1 MSDKI
6 IVLDFGSQYNQ
17 LIARRIR
24 EFHVYSELHP
34 HTMTLEEIKAMGDVK
49 GIIFS
54 GGPNSVYDEDA
65 FRCDPAI
72 FTSGI
77 PILGICYG
85 MQMTHYFNGGNVKA
99 CETKEYGRTEIT
111 ADTACPL
118 FKGLPQQ
125 QVVWMSHGDQV
136 SELAPGFHAVASS
149 DTCPFAASAND
160 EKKIYTLQFHPE
172 VRHSVYGN
180 DILRNFV
187 FEDIN
192 TEEMV
197 LSSYTYEYVVIFKD
211 KNYESLTFQTSRDT
225 IQRLNREK
233 EEVIQRSSELLSKGK
248 ESKHPL
254 LISALVT
261 SLIVLS
267 ISIIA
272 IIGNSRNNLWQKEQL
287 ISNYERQF
295 GILKDSVDKLQK
307 EITRKNALEKNLRQE
322 LESVLKERTSMR
334 NVLDSMKYVNQKIYY
349 NYRYYG
355 YNNSYST
362 DYGINPS
369 YVYVDKINPPVSRKS
384 PGNRNLV
391 IKRVQ
396 VASNRTIV
404 DLEYTNLEY
413 SRGWIS
419 INHDTY
425 ITSDSG
431 DKQRLMMTVGIPF
444 SPQKRYLSFREKVTF
459 RLIFPAISSNTSDF
473 DLIEENSPWKFYGI
487 RLWR

>member
-1 MSDKI
+1 MNATVYLFGKFNQEYFQYPNDYTQEIFAKMSSYATAKTQICIHRQRELMYYAYIRRLETSTKGDYLGLCI
-6 IVLDFGSQYNQ
+6 ILND
-17 LIARRIR
+17 LIVSRI
-24 EFHVYSELHP
+24 EL
-34 HTMTLEEIKAMGDVK
+34 LFNAYEAL
-49 GIIFS
+49 FS
-54 GGPNSVYDEDA
+54 DIVSDG
-65 FRCDPAI
+65 R
-72 FTSGI
+72 
-77 PILGICYG
+77 ILG
-85 MQMTHYFNGGNVKA
+85 FNTNGEVEIRKNPTSLKNEEQEWLMRTLRA
-99 CETKEYGRTEIT
+99 RISCIKEETEK
-111 ADTACPL
+111 
-118 FKGLPQQ
+118 LPPVQN
-125 QVVWMSHGDQV
+125 GI
-136 SELAPGFHAVASS
+136 SS
-149 DTCPFAASAND
+149 A
-160 EKKIYTLQFHPE
+160 E
-172 VRHSVYGN
+172 V
-180 DILRNFV
+180 RNFV

-233 EEVIQRSSELLSKGK
+233 EEALQRSTEFLSKGK

-487 RLWR
+487 RLWQ

>member
-1 MSDKI
+1 MNATVYLFGKFNQEYFQYPNDYTQEIFAKMSSYATAKTQICIHRQRELMYYAYIRRLETSTKGDYLGLCI
-6 IVLDFGSQYNQ
+6 ILND
-17 LIARRIR
+17 LIVSRI
-24 EFHVYSELHP
+24 EL
-34 HTMTLEEIKAMGDVK
+34 LFNAYEAL
-49 GIIFS
+49 FS
-54 GGPNSVYDEDA
+54 DIVSDG
-65 FRCDPAI
+65 R
-72 FTSGI
+72 
-77 PILGICYG
+77 ILG
-85 MQMTHYFNGGNVKA
+85 FNTNGEVEIRKNPTSLKNEEQEWLMRTLRA
-99 CETKEYGRTEIT
+99 RISCIKEETEK
-111 ADTACPL
+111 
-118 FKGLPQQ
+118 LPPVQN
-125 QVVWMSHGDQV
+125 GI
-136 SELAPGFHAVASS
+136 SS
-149 DTCPFAASAND
+149 A
-160 EKKIYTLQFHPE
+160 E
-172 VRHSVYGN
+172 V
-180 DILRNFV
+180 RNFV

-307 EITRKNALEKNLRQE
+307 EITRKNALEKKLRQE

>member
-1 MSDKI
+1 MNATVYLFGKFNQEYFQYPNDYTQEIFAKMSSYATAKTQICIHRQRELMYYAYIRRLETSTKGDYLGLCI
-6 IVLDFGSQYNQ
+6 ILND
-17 LIARRIR
+17 LIVSRI
-24 EFHVYSELHP
+24 EL
-34 HTMTLEEIKAMGDVK
+34 LFNAYEAL
-49 GIIFS
+49 FS
-54 GGPNSVYDEDA
+54 DIVSDG
-65 FRCDPAI
+65 R
-72 FTSGI
+72 
-77 PILGICYG
+77 ILG
-85 MQMTHYFNGGNVKA
+85 FNTNGEVEIRKNPTSLKNEEQEWLMRTLRA
-99 CETKEYGRTEIT
+99 RISCIKEETEK
-111 ADTACPL
+111 
-118 FKGLPQQ
+118 LPPVQN
-125 QVVWMSHGDQV
+125 GI
-136 SELAPGFHAVASS
+136 SS
-149 DTCPFAASAND
+149 A
-160 EKKIYTLQFHPE
+160 E
-172 VRHSVYGN
+172 V
-180 DILRNFV
+180 RNFV

-369 YVYVDKINPPVSRKS
+369 YVYVDKINPSVSRKA

-487 RLWR
+487 RLWQ